1 MDHAEDPA
9 PDDTGPVEFLSVGD
23 IGVDIIAR
31 VDHLPS
37 PGEKLWVETAS
48 AYPGGMAANAA
59 AVYAALGGSAGIVGR
74 VGPDSHGI
82 ISLADLE
89 ARGIDTRYVEEV
101 PDPTFWT
108 VALST
113 PPGQRALIQF
123 ETSALWA
130 QPAADDIDAMV
141 DVAAIHTMAE
151 QGDHVLP
158 LLRAAHSK
166 PVTVSIDIESPAVH
180 QDNLT
185 RLVALADVA
194 FVNTEAAHV
203 LASTPEAAARA
214 VQAMGPP
221 TVCVT
226 LGADGALLLDREG
239 ATIPVRAHE
248 VAVVDVN
255 GAGDSFAAAFMWA
268 RVRGWADHEAVEL
281 ANAVAAIST
290 TAHGRSA
297 VINGDGLRSLLNE
310 RGVLWEPAAPTGNA
324 VAHEDGQ
331 QVDAC
336 QQDGVGRLF

>member
-9 PDDTGPVEFLSVGD
+9 TGGAGPVEFLSVGD

-37 PGEKLWVETAS
+37 PGEKLWVDVAS

-82 ISLADLE
+82 VSLADLE
-89 ARGIDTRYVEEV
+89 ARGVDTRYVEEV

-113 PPGQRALIQF
+113 PSGQRSLIQF
-123 ETSALWA
+123 ETPALWA
-130 QPAADDIDAMV
+130 QPAAGDIDAMV
-141 DVAAIHTMAE
+141 GAAAIHTMAE

-158 LLRAAHSK
+158 LLRAARDR
-166 PVTVSIDIESPAVH
+166 PITVSIDIESPAVH

-185 RLVALADVA
+185 RLVALVDVA
-194 FVNTEAAHV
+194 FVNTEAARA
-203 LASTPEAAARA
+203 LASTPEGAARA

-239 ATIPVRAHE
+239 STIPVDAHE

-268 RVRGWADHEAVEL
+268 RVRRWADREAVEL

-297 VINGDGLRSLLNE
+297 VINGDGLRSLLDE
-310 RGVLWEPAAPTGNA
+310 RGVPWEPEAPT
-324 VAHEDGQ
+324 
-331 QVDAC
+331 
-336 QQDGVGRLF
+336 

>member
-9 PDDTGPVEFLSVGD
+9 TGGAGPVEFLSVGD
-23 IGVDIIAR
+23 IGVDIMAR

-37 PGEKLWVETAS
+37 PGEKLWVDVAS

-74 VGPDSHGI
+74 VGPDSHGT

-89 ARGIDTRYVEEV
+89 ARGVDTGYVDEV

-108 VALST
+108 VALTTSS
-113 PPGQRALIQF
+113 GQRALIQF
-123 ETSALWA
+123 ETPALWA
-130 QPAADDIDAMV
+130 QPASGDIDAMV
-141 DVAAIHTMAE
+141 GAAAIHTMAE

-158 LLRAAHSK
+158 LLRAARGR
-166 PVTVSIDIESPAVH
+166 PATVSIDIESPAVH

-194 FVNTEAAHV
+194 FVNTEAAQA
-203 LASTPEAAARA
+203 LASTPEGAARA

-239 ATIPVRAHE
+239 LTIPVRAHK

-268 RVRGWADHEAVEL
+268 RVREWADHEAVEL

-297 VINGDGLRSLLNE
+297 VINGDGLRSLLDE
-310 RGVLWEPAAPTGNA
+310 RGVLWEPEEST
-324 VAHEDGQ
+324 
-331 QVDAC
+331 
-336 QQDGVGRLF
+336 

>member
-1 MDHAEDPA
+1 MDHTGDPA
-9 PDDTGPVEFLSVGD
+9 TGHAGPIEFLSVGD
-23 IGVDIIAR
+23 IGVDIIAQ

-37 PGEKLWVETAS
+37 PGEKLWVDVAS

-59 AVYAALGGSAGIVGR
+59 AVYAALGGSAGIAGR

-89 ARGIDTRYVEEV
+89 ARGVDTRYVGQG

-123 ETSALWA
+123 ETPALWA
-130 QPAADDIDAMV
+130 QPDADDIDAMV
-141 DVAAIHTMAE
+141 EAAAIHTMAE

-158 LLRAAHSK
+158 LLRAAQGK

-180 QDNLT
+180 QDSLT
-185 RLVALADVA
+185 SLVALADVA
-194 FVNTEAAHV
+194 FVNTEAARA
-203 LASTPEAAARA
+203 LASTPERAARA
-214 VQAMGPP
+214 VRAMGPE

-239 ATIPVRAHE
+239 SAVPVRAHE
-248 VAVVDVN
+248 VAVVEVN

-268 RVRGWADHEAVEL
+268 RVRGWSDHRAAEL

-290 TAHGRSA
+290 TAPGRSA
-297 VINGDGLRSLLNE
+297 VINGDGLRSLLDE
-310 RGVLWEPAAPTGNA
+310 RGVPWEPAAST
-324 VAHEDGQ
+324 
-331 QVDAC
+331 
-336 QQDGVGRLF
+336 

>member
-9 PDDTGPVEFLSVGD
+9 TDDAGPIEFLSVGD
-23 IGVDIIAR
+23 IGVDIIAQ
-31 VDHLPS
+31 VGHLPS
-37 PGEKLWVETAS
+37 PGEKLWVDGAS

-89 ARGIDTRYVEEV
+89 ARGVDTRYVREG

-108 VALST
+108 VALLT

-123 ETSALWA
+123 ETPALWA
-130 QPAADDIDAMV
+130 RPDADDIDAMV
-141 DVAAIHTMAE
+141 DAAAIHTMAE

-158 LLRAAHSK
+158 LLQAAEGK
-166 PVTVSIDIESPAVH
+166 PAMVSIDIESPAVH

-194 FVNTEAAHV
+194 FVNTEAARA
-203 LASTPEAAARA
+203 LASTPEGAARA
-214 VQAMGPP
+214 VQAMGPE

-226 LGADGALLLDREG
+226 MGADGALLLDRERS
-239 ATIPVRAHE
+239 TISVRAHE
-248 VAVVDVN
+248 VGVVDVN

-268 RVRGWADHEAVEL
+268 RVRGWSDHEAVEL

-290 TAHGRSA
+290 TAPGRSA
-297 VINGDGLRSLLNE
+297 LINSGGLRSLLDE
-310 RGVLWEPAAPTGNA
+310 RGVPWEPETPT
-324 VAHEDGQ
+324 
-331 QVDAC
+331 
-336 QQDGVGRLF
+336 

>member
-1 MDHAEDPA
+1 MIHAEDPA
-9 PDDTGPVEFLSVGD
+9 SVDAGPVEFLCVGD
-23 IGVDIIAR
+23 IGVDIIAQ

-37 PGEKLWVETAS
+37 PGEKLWVDVAS

-89 ARGIDTRYVEEV
+89 ARGVDTRYVEEG

-123 ETSALWA
+123 ETPTLWA
-130 QPAADDIDAMV
+130 RPAAGDIDAMV
-141 DVAAIHTMAE
+141 NVAAIHTMAE

-158 LLRAAHSK
+158 LLRAAKGK
-166 PVTVSIDIESPAVH
+166 PVMVSIDIESPAVH
-180 QDNLT
+180 QGNLT

-194 FVNTEAAHV
+194 FVNTEAAGV
-203 LASTPEAAARA
+203 LASTPEGAARA
-214 VQAMGPP
+214 VRAMGPE

-226 LGADGALLLDREG
+226 LGEDGALLLDREG
-239 ATIPVRAHE
+239 SALTVGAHR

-268 RVRGWADHEAVEL
+268 RVRGWTDHEAVEL

-290 TAHGRSA
+290 TAPGRSA
-297 VINGDGLRSLLNE
+297 VINGDGLRALLSE
-310 RGVLWEPAAPTGNA
+310 RGVPWEPEAST
-324 VAHEDGQ
+324 
-331 QVDAC
+331 
-336 QQDGVGRLF
+336 

>member
-1 MDHAEDPA
+1 MPSRSRAESRGHNVDHAEDPA
-9 PDDTGPVEFLSVGD
+9 TDHAGPVEFLSVGD

-37 PGEKLWVETAS
+37 LGEKLWVDVAS

-59 AVYAALGGSAGIVGR
+59 AVYAALGGPAGIVGR
-74 VGPDSHGI
+74 VGSDSHGI

-89 ARGIDTRYVEEV
+89 ARGVDTRYVEQG

-108 VALST
+108 VALAT
-113 PPGQRALIQF
+113 PSGQRSLIQF
-123 ETSALWA
+123 ETPALWA
-130 QPAADDIDAMV
+130 QPAGGEIDAM
-141 DVAAIHTMAE
+141 AIHTMAE

-158 LLRAAHSK
+158 LLRAAQGK

-185 RLVALADVA
+185 RLVALVDVA
-194 FVNTEAAHV
+194 FVNTEAARA
-203 LASTPEAAARA
+203 LDSTPEGAARA
-214 VQAMGPP
+214 VQAMGPG

-239 ATIPVRAHE
+239 STVAVEAHE

-268 RVRGWADHEAVEL
+268 RVRGWTDHEAVEL
-281 ANAVAAIST
+281 ANAAAAIST
-290 TAHGRSA
+290 TALGRSA
-297 VINGDGLRSLLNE
+297 VINGDGLRSLLDE
-310 RGVLWEPAAPTGNA
+310 RGIPWEPEAST
-324 VAHEDGQ
+324 
-331 QVDAC
+331 
-336 QQDGVGRLF
+336 

>member
-1 MDHAEDPA
+1 MDHTEDPA
-9 PDDTGPVEFLSVGD
+9 TDDAGPIEFLSVGD
-23 IGVDIIAR
+23 IGVDIIAQ

-37 PGEKLWVETAS
+37 PGEKLWVDVAS

-89 ARGIDTRYVEEV
+89 ARGVDTRYVEQV

-113 PPGQRALIQF
+113 PGGQRSLVQF
-123 ETSALWA
+123 ATPALWA
-130 QPAADDIDAMV
+130 RPAADDMDAMV
-141 DVAAIHTMAE
+141 RAAAIHTMAE

-158 LLRAAHSK
+158 LLQAAEGK
-166 PVTVSIDIESPAVH
+166 PAMVSIDIESPAVH

-185 RLVALADVA
+185 RLVALVDVA
-194 FVNTEAAHV
+194 FVNTEAAHA
-203 LASTPEAAARA
+203 LASTPEGAARA
-214 VQAMGPP
+214 VRAMGPE

-226 LGADGALLLDREG
+226 LGADGGLLLDREG

-268 RVRGWADHEAVEL
+268 RVRGWSDHEAAEL

-290 TAHGRSA
+290 TAPGRSA
-297 VINGDGLRSLLNE
+297 VINGDGLRSLLDE
-310 RGVLWEPAAPTGNA
+310 RGVPWEPAAST
-324 VAHEDGQ
+324 
-331 QVDAC
+331 
-336 QQDGVGRLF
+336 